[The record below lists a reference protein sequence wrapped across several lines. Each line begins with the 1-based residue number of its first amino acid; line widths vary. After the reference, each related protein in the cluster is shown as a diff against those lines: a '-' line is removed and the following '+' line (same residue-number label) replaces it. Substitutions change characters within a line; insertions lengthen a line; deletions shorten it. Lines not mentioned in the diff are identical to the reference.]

1 MEPPKSS
8 AERDMRDWPR
18 HPVIYEI
25 NPFVWLREMAGR
37 LGRAVTLG
45 TVPSEEWD
53 ALSRLRPDAVW
64 LMGVW
69 ERSPAGLAVALADRG
84 LLAEFDRALPGW
96 TKEDVTGSAYCIR
109 RYLVDPCLGG
119 PEGLAEA
126 RKALAE
132 RGIGLFLDF
141 VPNHVARDNP
151 WVSAHPDYFIRG
163 TESDLEKDPRSFFRA
178 DGRVFACGRDP
189 CFPAWADVAQVNAF
203 HPGFRRASV
212 ETVRH
217 IASQCDGMRC
227 DMAMLLM
234 TPVFERTWGSRAG
247 KPPTTEYWR
256 EVIGAVRQSHP
267 GVLFA
272 AEAYW
277 DLEWDLQQQGFDYCY
292 DKRLYDRLVYGTAE
306 GVRSH
311 LLADPAYQER
321 LVRFIENHD
330 EPRAASI
337 FTADRNRLAAVTV
350 ATLPGARLFHEG
362 QLEGRKVR
370 LPVFL
375 TRRQRESVDS
385 DLQAFYRRLLDAISA
400 PVFREGTWRLCEREG
415 WPDNPSFRNLVAWC
429 WRFGEER
436 VLVVANLSGQRSQA
450 RIRLPWE
457 DMGGDLGI
465 RSWRLGEVL
474 SEEVY
479 DRSGRELSGP
489 GLFVDLQPWAYHF
502 LRFKQP

>member
-1 MEPPKSS
+1 
-8 AERDMRDWPR
+8 MRDWPR

-37 LGRAVTLG
+37 IRRTVTLG

-53 ALSRLRPDAVW
+53 ALSRLKPDAVW

-69 ERSPAGLAVALADRG
+69 ERSPAGLAVALADQG

-109 RYLVDPCLGG
+109 RYAADPCLGG
-119 PEGLAEA
+119 PVGLAEA

-132 RGIGLFLDF
+132 RGIRLFLDF

-151 WVSAHPDYFIRG
+151 WLSAHPDYFIRG
-163 TESDLEKDPRSFFRA
+163 TDSDIEKDPRSFFKA
-178 DGRVFACGRDP
+178 DEGVFACGRDP
-189 CFPAWADVAQVNAF
+189 YFPAWADVAQVNAF

-247 KPPTTEYWR
+247 KPPVTEYWQ
-256 EVIGAVRQSHP
+256 ELIGAVRQNHP
-267 GVLFA
+267 RVLFA

-292 DKRLYDRLVYGTAE
+292 DKRLYDRLVCGTAE
-306 GVRSH
+306 DVRSH
-311 LLADPAYQER
+311 LLADAVYQER

-330 EPRAASI
+330 EPRAASS
-337 FTADRNRLAAVTV
+337 FPAGKDRLAAVTM

-362 QLEGRKVR
+362 QFEGRKVR

-375 TRRQRESVDS
+375 TRRQREPVDP
-385 DLQAFYRRLLDAISA
+385 DLQAFYGRLLDATSA
-400 PVFREGTWRLCEREG
+400 PAFREGTWRLCEREG
-415 WPDNPSFRNLVAWC
+415 WPDNQSFRNLVAWC
-429 WRFGEER
+429 WRFEEER
-436 VLVVANLSGQRSQA
+436 YLVVVNLSGEPSQG

-457 DMGGDLGI
+457 GMGGDLGD
-465 RSWRLGEVL
+465 RSLRLVEIL
-474 SEEVY
+474 SGEVY
-479 DRSGRELSGP
+479 DRSGRELYDP
-489 GLFVDLQPWAYHF
+489 GLFVDLQPWAFHF
-502 LRFKQP
+502 LRLQ